1 MTTVNVTEL
10 RQHLPAYLKRAA
22 AGEEI
27 LIASHGK
34 IIARLLP
41 EEDPSPRSSPES
53 VPLLPGQPPFL
64 PLVPRLFEAHLP
76 NLLQHGRSVHQEFSF
91 APS

>member
-53 VPLLPGQPPFL
+53 VPLLPGPGVLSSIRSTSLRSASSGSPAS
-64 PLVPRLFEAHLP
+64 RLFAP
-76 NLLQHGRSVHQEFSF
+76 SGSSF